1 MTHLRAQNEQNPY
14 FSIYFFKPEYH
25 QPRTEICLYE
35 GAGTML
41 TVADT
46 DYDLSGA
53 HSEVL
58 ITQTEFSRKYK
69 AFFIHDLLES
79 KVLSPAETQR
89 TFEELIEIARNA

>member
-1 MTHLRAQNEQNPY
+1 
-14 FSIYFFKPEYH
+14 
-25 QPRTEICLYE
+25 
-35 GAGTML
+35 ML

-53 HSEVL
+53 HSEVM

-79 KVLSPAETQR
+79 KVLLARGDAEDVRGFDRNREKRINAGGFTQ
-89 TFEELIEIARNA
+89 LPIKKSAAGKKNCG

>member
-1 MTHLRAQNEQNPY
+1 M
-14 FSIYFFKPEYH
+14 I
-25 QPRTEICLYE
+25 
-35 GAGTML
+35 
-41 TVADT
+41 
-46 DYDLSGA
+46 
-53 HSEVL
+53 